1 MNLKIKEGRNPK
13 NGKAVTI
20 ISEIRHN
27 PQVIEK
33 LASGLKSKC
42 GTGGY
47 VDGKKIVLNGSQID
61 KAIMILEKEGFTV
74 TRS

>member
-13 NGKAVTI
+13 NGKPVTI
-20 ISEIRHN
+20 ISEINHN

-33 LASGLKSKC
+33 MASELKSKC

-47 VDGKKIVLNGSQID
+47 IDGKKIVLNGSQID
-61 KAIMILEKEGFTV
+61 KVTSILEKDGFTV
-74 TRS
+74 TRL